1 MADKN
6 QHIVITGASSGIGQA
21 LAQLVAKESFSV
33 SLCGR
38 SEEKLKQTVAALPDN
53 AVYSESFCLT
63 DAKHTTDF
71 IKHASQKYGDIDIWV
86 NCAGLNNIRK
96 TGIETELSELD
107 WLMEV
112 NCYGPIRCMQAVV
125 PLMQSRKCGTVINI
139 LSTVCHFSNP
149 GIAAYTASK
158 AALDAYTK
166 VMRKELRKDNI
177 KMLSVYPGGVDT
189 PFREAERPEY
199 LRADDVAKAVFN
211 LLQTAQYTHVH
222 ELIIRPQSEEN
233 FS

>member
-1 MADKN
+1 MADKK
-6 QHIVITGASSGIGQA
+6 QHIVITGASSGIGRA
-21 LAQLVAKESFSV
+21 LSRLVANEAFSV

-38 SEEKLKQTVAALPDN
+38 TEEKLQQTLAALPDS
-53 AVYSESFCLT
+53 AVYSECFCLS
-63 DAKHTTDF
+63 DAKHTTGF
-71 IKHASQKYGDIDIWV
+71 IKRATQKYGDIDILV
-86 NCAGLNNIRK
+86 NCAGLNNVRK
-96 TGIETELSELD
+96 SGIETGICELN

-112 NCYGPIRCMQAVV
+112 NCYASIRCIQAVV
-125 PLMQSRKCGTVINI
+125 PSMQSRKHGTVINI
-139 LSTVCHFSNP
+139 LSTVCQFSNI

-166 VMRKELRKDNI
+166 VMRKELRTNNV

-199 LRADDVAKAVFN
+199 LQADDVAKAVFN
-211 LLQTAQYTHVH
+211 LLETAQYAHVH
-222 ELIIRPQSEEN
+222 ELTIRPQSEEN

>member
-1 MADKN
+1 MDKKK
-6 QHIVITGASSGIGQA
+6 HILITGASSGIGQA
-21 LAQLVAKESFSV
+21 LAQQIAKESFLL

-38 SEEKLKQTVAALPDN
+38 NEEKLQKTLALLPDKRI
-53 AVYSESFCLT
+53 YSESFCLT
-63 DAKHTTDF
+63 NKKHTEGF
-71 IKHASQKYGDIDIWV
+71 IKRAIKTHGDIDVLV
-86 NCAGLNNIRK
+86 NCAGLNNVRK
-96 TGIETELSELD
+96 AGIETELSELD

-112 NCYGPIRCMQAVV
+112 NCYAPIHCMQTVV
-125 PLMQSRKCGTVINI
+125 PAMQSRKLGTVINV
-139 LSTVCHFSNP
+139 LSTACHFSNP

-199 LRADDVAKAVFN
+199 LKAEDVAEAIFN
-211 LLQTAQYTHVH
+211 LMLTAEHAHVH